1 VEALHRHLFRG
12 QHVVDLAPLRL
23 GLDRS
28 VIVDGVPA
36 GMADE
41 AERRTFHAVMTFAL
55 RCAMML
61 ARRSFH
67 DDQSPYRPFRVKT
80 ADRNL
85 IDRAARL
92 LGKSRTDFMVESA
105 RQAAQDALL
114 DQTLFK
120 VNPKIRAAFVARLDA
135 PPAPNEKLRRMM
147 TAPAPWN
154 E

>member
-1 VEALHRHLFRG
+1 
-12 QHVVDLAPLRL
+12 
-23 GLDRS
+23 
-28 VIVDGVPA
+28 
-36 GMADE
+36 MATK
-41 AERRTFHAVMTFAL
+41 ARTAQRETL
-55 RCAMML
+55 N
-61 ARRSFH
+61 
-67 DDQSPYRPFRVKT
+67 FRVKT